1 MLLSSVTLPA
11 LKLAMHKNYSASPTR
26 AEESVPH
33 SPSTSSTAD
42 ESTRC
47 KRTAVLCAT
56 QHTHPKVM
64 RSSRR
69 ARQNHEVATSLLA

>member
-1 MLLSSVTLPA
+1 VLLSSVTLPA

-26 AEESVPH
+26 AEESVQH
-33 SPSTSSTAD
+33 SPNTSSTAD

-56 QHTHPKVM
+56 QHKVM

-69 ARQNHEVATSLLA
+69 ARQNHTVATSLLA